1 MIRVHNWR
9 TLHLMSLDFSL
20 WVTQQKETLETFL
33 EQHLPKDSPKQL
45 ALAMRY
51 AVLNHGKRIRP
62 LLVSAAAKLGNADSL
77 AKKQRMAAVELLH
90 SYSLIH
96 DDLPIMDDDNW
107 RHGKAS
113 CHIVY
118 GEAVALLAGDALQ
131 ALAFEILCHPNQLSA
146 ENNMQALKILIQKA
160 GFSGMVGGQTMDVMH
175 TGKAISKEE
184 LIIMHRKKTGAL
196 IEASVQLGLLCA
208 TDIADDAIFAI
219 TNFAAKIGLAFQVTD
234 DLLDYQANSDIL
246 GKTAGKDAIQQKA
259 TFVNLLGVDQT
270 KIYVKE
276 LMTQAIDL
284 LKPFLPKSQY
294 LIDLAHFVLQRN
306 Y

>member
-1 MIRVHNWR
+1 
-9 TLHLMSLDFSL
+9 
-20 WVTQQKETLETFL
+20 
-33 EQHLPKDSPKQL
+33 
-45 ALAMRY
+45 
-51 AVLNHGKRIRP
+51 
-62 LLVSAAAKLGNADSL
+62 
-77 AKKQRMAAVELLH
+77 
-90 SYSLIH
+90 
-96 DDLPIMDDDNW
+96 
-107 RHGKAS
+107 
-113 CHIVY
+113 
-118 GEAVALLAGDALQ
+118 
-131 ALAFEILCHPNQLSA
+131 
-146 ENNMQALKILIQKA
+146 
-160 GFSGMVGGQTMDVMH
+160 MDVMH

>member
-1 MIRVHNWR
+1 
-9 TLHLMSLDFSL
+9 
-20 WVTQQKETLETFL
+20 
-33 EQHLPKDSPKQL
+33 
-45 ALAMRY
+45 
-51 AVLNHGKRIRP
+51 
-62 LLVSAAAKLGNADSL
+62 
-77 AKKQRMAAVELLH
+77 
-90 SYSLIH
+90 
-96 DDLPIMDDDNW
+96 
-107 RHGKAS
+107 
-113 CHIVY
+113 
-118 GEAVALLAGDALQ
+118 
-131 ALAFEILCHPNQLSA
+131 
-146 ENNMQALKILIQKA
+146 
-160 GFSGMVGGQTMDVMH
+160 
-175 TGKAISKEE
+175 
-184 LIIMHRKKTGAL
+184 MHRKKTGAL